1 MKKLNL
7 RLIRLI
13 KKSYGQAI
21 AVITVIA
28 IGLLVYTAM
37 KMAALNLENTLNEY
51 YDLTNFADIYVQV
64 VKIPGNEV
72 KDLENKYG
80 ITNAQGRVVSDVP
93 LKVEDEEEKVTIRI
107 ISIPNNDERIN
118 NIYLIEGDG
127 IKNKNKDV
135 LVVEQF
141 AKARNIAIGDTLSVQ
156 MNGKLYN
163 LNVAGIVS
171 SPEYIYLMENEQ
183 TLIPMPGKFG
193 VVFVADELARQS
205 FGFGSSYNE
214 IVIKVKDENEID
226 KIEDKLEKVLKKYGV
241 KRIIV
246 RDNQLSNRMIS
257 EEINQLKNMAKVV
270 PVIFLGV
277 AALIIA
283 VMISRMVKKDRVPIG
298 VMKALG
304 YKNIDIVLHY
314 IKYSLVIGIL
324 GAIIGTNLGMLL
336 AGAMTKMYLQYFNIP
351 ILKINYYYRYIMS
364 AILLASIFCITA
376 GLWGGKRVL
385 KILPAES
392 MRPEAPRSGKRILI
406 ERIKIIWSN
415 LSFSWK
421 MVMRN
426 IFRNK
431 KRFMFI
437 LVGISLSFAM
447 LFLTFYQFNTA
458 LFMFEN
464 HYGDFQRMDY
474 NINFSKPMNQRVIK
488 DLKHLVNIDSIEPKV
503 EFPFE
508 IKNGWKSKVVNI
520 IGIKRDT
527 IFYKFENLNDEII
540 NLPDEGIV
548 LSENLAKFLDVS
560 KGDTITINSFIPH
573 RDDIHIIIKD
583 VIKQSLGI
591 NAYMD
596 IDQMQFKLLDK
607 ELITG
612 AYIDSNDAVK
622 KKLSNLKNLTS
633 IQSLQDL
640 QNIFKQF
647 LSLTISSISILVIFS
662 GILGFAVVYNST
674 IMGIS
679 ERRLELSSLRVMGFS
694 RKEIF
699 WMIVKE
705 NLIMTIFGIIVG
717 IPIGLSFVKGVEKA
731 FSNELYTLR
740 GDISFSIFLFSI
752 LLTVFF
758 VVAAQLFT
766 LKKIYKLDFME
777 ALKSRIS

>member
-1 MKKLNL
+1 MRKLNL
-7 RLIRLI
+7 RLVRLI
-13 KKSYGQAI
+13 KNSYGQVI

-37 KMAALNLENTLNEY
+37 KMAALNLQSTLDEY
-51 YDLTNFADIYVQV
+51 YDLTNFGDIYVQV
-64 VKIPGNEV
+64 VKIPGNAVE
-72 KDLENKYG
+72 DLKNKYG
-80 ITNAQGRVVSDVP
+80 IIEAQGRVVSDVS
-93 LKVEDEEEKVTIRI
+93 LKVKDKEEKVTIRV
-107 ISIPNNDERIN
+107 SSLPNNDERIN
-118 NIYLIEGDG
+118 DTYLVEGEG

-141 AKARNIAIGDTLSVQ
+141 AKARNISIGDILKVQ
-156 MNGKLYN
+156 INGKLYS
-163 LNVAGIVS
+163 LNVAGIVA

-183 TLIPMPGKFG
+183 TLLPLPGKFG
-193 VVFVADELARQS
+193 VVFVADEFARQS
-205 FGFGSSYNE
+205 FGFGNSYNE

-226 KIEDKLEKVLKKYGV
+226 KIEDRLEKVLKKYGV

-246 RDNQLSNRMIS
+246 KENQLSNRMIS
-257 EEINQLKNMAKVV
+257 EEIKQLENMSKVV

-277 AALIIA
+277 AALIIG

-304 YKNIDIVLHY
+304 YKNIEIISHY
-314 IKYSLVIGIL
+314 TKYSLVIGIL

-336 AGAMTKMYLQYFNIP
+336 AGGMTKLYLQYFNIP
-351 ILKINYYYRYIMS
+351 ILKINYYYRYIFS
-364 AILLASIFCITA
+364 AVLLASGFCIIA
-376 GLWGGKRVL
+376 GLWGGRRVL

-392 MRPEAPRSGKRILI
+392 MRPEAPKSGKRILI
-406 ERIKIIWSN
+406 ERFKALWNN

-426 IFRNK
+426 IFRSK
-431 KRFMFI
+431 KRFLFI
-437 LVGISLSFAM
+437 LVGISLSFGM

-458 LFMFEN
+458 SSIFES
-464 HYGDFQRMDY
+464 HYGGFQKMDY
-474 NINFSKPMNQRVIK
+474 NINLSKPMNQRVIK
-488 DLKHLVNIDSIEPKV
+488 DFRHLVNIDSIEPKV

-508 IKNGWKSKVVNI
+508 VKNGWKSKVVNI
-520 IGIKRDT
+520 VGVKSDT
-527 IFYKFENLNDEII
+527 VFYNFVNLKDKSID
-540 NLPDEGIV
+540 LPDEGIV
-548 LSENLAKFLDVS
+548 LSENLAKFLNVS
-560 KGDTITINSFIPH
+560 KGDSVTINSFIPH
-573 RDDIHIIIKD
+573 RDDIQMVVKD
-583 VIKQSLGI
+583 VVQQGLGI
-591 NAYMD
+591 NAYVE
-596 IDQMQFKLLDK
+596 IRQMQTKLLDK

-612 AYIDSNDAVK
+612 AYLDSDDSVK
-622 KKLSNLKNLTS
+622 KKLSNLKNITS

-640 QNIFKQF
+640 RDVFQQF

-679 ERRLELSSLRVMGFS
+679 ERRLEFSSLRVMGFA

-705 NLIMTIFGIIVG
+705 NLLMTCFGILAG

-731 FSNELYTLR
+731 FSNDLYTLR
-740 GDISFSIFLFSI
+740 GEINFNIYLLSI
-752 LLTVFF
+752 LCTVFF
-758 VVAAQLFT
+758 VIAAQLFT
-766 LKKIYKLDFME
+766 LRKVYKLDFME